1 MLRAHA
7 TGGACPAHTRG
18 LPCFRKFNRG
28 RHVKLYGFLVAVASV
43 RGWHVNLI
51 LPRLVQLFEIYLPM
65 RTPAAVR
72 SSRVPRLSRLMRGTN
87 PGEALNLG
95 TPYRGKFIAGTTD
108 SCSTRQDL
116 GRG

>member
-1 MLRAHA
+1 MYRCSSVSDC

-87 PGEALNLG
+87 PGEVLNLG
-95 TPYRGKFIAGTTD
+95 TAVNLSQVLPTAVVRVKI
-108 SCSTRQDL
+108 
-116 GRG
+116 